1 MDQAAPNSIFS
12 LTDCMQN
19 NVLFRQKRKLELA
32 GGGFNRGKDTQ
43 SDKLQ
48 AIKVKLPNQAISFQ
62 VY

>member
-1 MDQAAPNSIFS
+1 
-12 LTDCMQN
+12 MQN